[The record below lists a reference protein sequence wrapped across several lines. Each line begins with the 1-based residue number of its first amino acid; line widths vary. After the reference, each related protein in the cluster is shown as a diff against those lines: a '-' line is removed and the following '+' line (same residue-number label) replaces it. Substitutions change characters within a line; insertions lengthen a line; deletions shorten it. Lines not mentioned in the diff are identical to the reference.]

1 MGLDAM
7 IFVFWMLSWLAF
19 SFSSF
24 TFIKRLFSSLFSAV
38 RVVSFACAKWLQLCP
53 TLCVPW
59 TGACQAPLSMGF
71 YRQEYWSGLPFPSPG
86 DLPDPGIEPRSLP
99 SPALAG
105 GFFTTTP
112 RKPIICIS
120 EITDIDNCWRNHN
133 CKLFLFLFPLEV
145 ISLGTYDGKLDFKP

>member
-1 MGLDAM
+1 M
-7 IFVFWMLSWLAF
+7 FVDRWICKKMWERDIYMCIYIYMCVCVCVCVCVCILSCF
-19 SFSSF
+19 SHVQFF
-24 TFIKRLFSSLFSAV
+24 VT
-38 RVVSFACAKWLQLCP
+38 Q
-53 TLCVPW
+53 W
-59 TGACQAPLSMGF
+59 TVACQAPLSMGF

-86 DLPDPGIEPRSLP
+86 DLPNPGIEPRSLP